1 MLKKNRKSFELITD
15 AKHFDILIDGKY
27 KQLHAT
33 ALAAPN
39 ILLFSAGGL
48 SPAETSF
55 VNFMQEIVIMYIYL
69 KYK

>member
-1 MLKKNRKSFELITD
+1 MLKKTAIPLNLQLI
-15 AKHFDILIDGKY
+15 AKHFDILTDGKY

-33 ALAAPN
+33 ALAVPN

-48 SPAETSF
+48 SPAERSF
-55 VNFMQEIVIMYIYL
+55 VNFMQEILIMYIYL